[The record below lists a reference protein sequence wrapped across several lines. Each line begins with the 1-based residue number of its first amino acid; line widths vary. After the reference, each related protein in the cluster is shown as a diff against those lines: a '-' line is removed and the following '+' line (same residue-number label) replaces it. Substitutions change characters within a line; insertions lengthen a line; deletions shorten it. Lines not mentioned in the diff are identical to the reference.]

1 MTAIKALPASDL
13 CRRYDPGAFDFD
25 DTTQLEDLQEPL
37 GQDRAVEAI
46 RFGIGVRHQGFNLFA
61 FGPPGTGKT
70 EIVRLY
76 LEPEA
81 AAQPVPDDWCYVNDF
96 STPHCPR
103 ALRLPAGR
111 ATELAKQMASLADE
125 LRVVISSA
133 FESEDYRTRLDV
145 IMEQYKLRQEQV
157 FEELR
162 EKASKKDIAL
172 VRTPVGL
179 ALAPVREGQVVEP
192 DAFAKLT
199 EEERDTIKADI
210 GALEGDLQSAVR
222 MLPELERQQRQ
233 EIRTLNREVTSFAV
247 GHIIDEIREH
257 WGDVDTVTGF
267 LDEVQEHVIDHADVF
282 RLTNEQIAQSAPPG
296 MMPDIAQQRERV
308 IGNCQV
314 NVLVCHDVEAG
325 APVIYE
331 DNPTV
336 DNLLGM
342 VEYRAEFGNLVTDFR
357 LIKPGALHQANGGYL
372 ILDARRLVLQPYGW
386 ETLKREL
393 RSREI
398 RIESLSKM
406 LSLSSTV
413 SLKPEPIP
421 LDVKVI
427 LVGDAMLYYLLSQ
440 NDPDFRELF
449 KVPVDFDD
457 RLPVTEDAIADYVR
471 LIATQARKRNLRP
484 LDRGAVSQVLER
496 MTRLAGDAERLSNH
510 VRSLVDLLLE
520 ADHWAGIRGN
530 GNIGGDDVKKA
541 VAAHIHRSDRIRERT
556 QEQFERGIINLD
568 TAGERVGQI
577 NGLSVMQLGDTA
589 FGRPSRITA
598 RVRLGSGRVVD
609 IEREVKLGGP
619 LHTKGVLILS
629 NFLAARYTQDQPLS
643 LNASLV
649 FEQSYGGVDGD
660 SASSTELYALL
671 SALADVP
678 IRQSLAV
685 TGSVDQ
691 FGEVQAIGGVNEKI
705 EGFFDLCHH
714 RGLNGEQGV
723 LIPAAN
729 TKHLMLREDIIE
741 AAAQGQFHIY
751 PIATIDEGIELL
763 TGTVAGELDGD
774 GNYPADS
781 INGLVL
787 ARLQAFT
794 RAAKSF
800 AKSDGNGNEAGN
812 GEEKSDD

>member
-1 MTAIKALPASDL
+1 MTLIKALPASKL
-13 CRRYDPGAFDFD
+13 CRRYDLAAFDFE
-25 DTTQLEDLQEPL
+25 DTSQLEDLHEPL

-70 EIVRLY
+70 DVVRHY

-81 AAQPVPDDWCYVNDF
+81 AVQPLPDDWCYVNDF
-96 STPHCPR
+96 ATPHCPK
-103 ALRLPAGR
+103 ALRLPPGR
-111 ATELAKQMASLADE
+111 ATELAKQMANLAEE

-133 FESEDYRTRLDV
+133 FESDDYRTRLDV

-162 EKASKKDIAL
+162 EKAEKKSIAL

-192 DAFAKLT
+192 DMFAKMP
-199 EEERDTIKADI
+199 EEERETIKKDI
-210 GALEGDLQSAVR
+210 GGLEGDLQSAVR

-233 EIRTLNREVTSFAV
+233 EIRTLNREITSFAV
-247 GHIIDEIREH
+247 SHIIDEIREH
-257 WGDVDTVTGF
+257 WQDNEAVIAF
-267 LDEVQEHVIDHADVF
+267 LDEVQAHVIDHADVF
-282 RLTNEQIAQSAPPG
+282 RLTNEQVAQSLPPG
-296 MMPDIAQQRERV
+296 MAPDIGRQRELV

-314 NVLVCHDVEAG
+314 NVVVCHDDNNG

-336 DNLLGM
+336 DNLLGR

-357 LIKPGALHQANGGYL
+357 LIKAGALHHANGGYL
-372 ILDARRLVLQPYGW
+372 ILDARRLILQPFAW

-398 RIESLSKM
+398 RIESLSQM
-406 LSLSSTV
+406 MSLSSTV

-440 NDPDFRELF
+440 HDPDFRELF

-457 RLPVTEDAIADYVR
+457 RIPVTEDAIAHFVR
-471 LIATQARKRNLRP
+471 LIATHARKKNLLP
-484 LDRGAVSQVLER
+484 LDPSAVGQVLVR

-510 VRSLVDLLLE
+510 LRSLADLLSE
-520 ADHWAGIRGN
+520 ADHWAASQGHKVIS
-530 GNIGGDDVKKA
+530 GDDVKKA
-541 VAAHIHRSDRIRERT
+541 VSAHIHRSDRIRERT
-556 QEQFERGIINLD
+556 QEQFERGTIILD
-568 TAGERVGQI
+568 TSGDRVGQI
-577 NGLSVMQLGDTA
+577 NGLSVLQLGDFA

-598 RVRLGSGRVVD
+598 RVRLGGGKVVD

-619 LHTKGVLILS
+619 LHSKGVLILS
-629 NFLAARYTQDQPLS
+629 NFLAARYTKDKPLS
-643 LNASLV
+643 LTASLV
-649 FEQSYGGVDGD
+649 FEQSYGGIDGD

-671 SALADVP
+671 SALSEIP
-678 IRQSLAV
+678 IKQSLAV
-685 TGSVDQ
+685 TGSVNQ

-705 EGFFDLCHH
+705 EGFFDLCQQ
-714 RGLNGEQGV
+714 RGLSGDQGV

-729 TKHLMLREDIIE
+729 VKHLMLREDVVE
-741 AAAQGQFHIY
+741 AAERGEFHIY
-751 PIATIDEGIELL
+751 PITTIDEGIEQM
-763 TGTVAGELDGD
+763 TGVAAGEAGADGA
-774 GNYPADS
+774 YPPDS
-781 INGLVL
+781 VNGRVQ
-787 ARLQAFT
+787 ARLQAFAQAVKNFT
-794 RAAKSF
+794 
-800 AKSDGNGNEAGN
+800 KSDGDGDGD
-812 GEEKSDD
+812 GEEESDD

>member
-1 MTAIKALPASDL
+1 MTVIEALPATEL

-70 EIVRLY
+70 DIVRLY

-81 AAQPVPDDWCYVNDF
+81 AAQPLPDDWCYVNDF
-96 STPHCPR
+96 ATPHSPR

-111 ATELAKQMASLADE
+111 ANELAKQMANLAEE

-133 FESEDYRTRLDV
+133 FESDDYRTRLDV

-162 EKASKKDIAL
+162 EKAGKKNITL

-179 ALAPVREGQVVEP
+179 ALAPVRDGQVVEP
-192 DAFAKLT
+192 ETFARLP
-199 EEERDTIKADI
+199 EEERETIKNDI
-210 GALEGDLQSAVR
+210 GGLEGDLQSAVR
-222 MLPELERQQRQ
+222 MLPELEREQRQ
-233 EIRTLNREVTSFAV
+233 EIRTLNREITSFAV
-247 GHIIDEIREH
+247 GHIIDEIRGH
-257 WGDVDTVTGF
+257 WAGEEAVISF
-267 LDEVQEHVIDHADVF
+267 LNEVQAHVIDHADVF
-282 RLTNEQIAQSAPPG
+282 RLTNEQMAQSVPPG
-296 MMPDIAQQRERV
+296 MMPDIGQQRELV

-314 NVLVCHDVEAG
+314 NVLVCHDDNNG
-325 APVIYE
+325 APVVYE

-336 DNLLGM
+336 DNLLGR
-342 VEYRAEFGNLVTDFR
+342 VEHRAEYGNLVTDFR
-357 LIKPGALHQANGGYL
+357 LIKAGALHQANGGYL
-372 ILDARRLVLQPYGW
+372 ILDARRLILQPFAW

-398 RIESLSKM
+398 RIESLVQM
-406 LSLSSTV
+406 MSLSSTV

-440 NDPDFRELF
+440 HDPDFRELF

-457 RLPVTEDAIADYVR
+457 RIPVTEDAIAQFVR
-471 LIATQARKRNLRP
+471 LIATHARNKNLLP
-484 LDRGAVSQVLER
+484 LDPGAVARVLQR

-510 VRSLVDLLLE
+510 VRSLVDLLSE
-520 ADHWAGIRGN
+520 ADHWASIRGSK
-530 GNIGGDDVKKA
+530 IISSDDVEKA

-556 QEQFERGIINLD
+556 QEQFERGTIILD
-568 TAGERVGQI
+568 TAGTRVGQI
-577 NGLSVMQLGDTA
+577 NGLSVLQLGDFA

-598 RVRLGSGRVVD
+598 RVRLGGGRVVD

-619 LHTKGVLILS
+619 LHSKGVLILS
-629 NFLAARYTQDQPLS
+629 NFLAARYTRDQPLS
-643 LNASLV
+643 LTASLV
-649 FEQSYGGVDGD
+649 FEQSYGAIDGD

-671 SALADVP
+671 SALAETP
-678 IRQSLAV
+678 IKQSLAV
-685 TGSVDQ
+685 TGSVNQ

-705 EGFFDLCHH
+705 EGFFDLCRQ
-714 RGLNGEQGV
+714 RGLSGDQGV

-729 TKHLMLREDIIE
+729 TKHLMLREDVVE
-741 AAAQGQFHIY
+741 AAERGEFHIF
-751 PIATIDEGIELL
+751 PVRTIDEGIELM
-763 TGTVAGELDGD
+763 TGVSAGEADADGV
-774 GNYPADS
+774 YPADS
-781 INGLVL
+781 VNGRVQ
-787 ARLQAFT
+787 ARLQAFSE
-794 RAAKSF
+794 AARKF
-800 AKSDGNGNEAGN
+800 AKSGGNGKEDGS
-812 GEEKSDD
+812 GEEDADD